1 MKIIISFVI
10 FCLVLF
16 IYLHVLFHLKT
27 SNDLEIYEIDEI
39 SKEKLEEICD
49 LRQPVVFDFDNKK
62 IMDITNHSFIIQQYP
77 AFEVKIR
84 NSIDEEDLNNDL
96 YLPLPLHSAC
106 KLFKEDK
113 TSIYLSENN
122 SDFLKETGLN
132 KKMSYNDE
140 ILRPYMVSN
149 CNYDIL
155 MGSLNSSTV
164 FRYEVNYRN
173 YFLLTQGSAQ
183 IKLAPPQSIRYLHTI
198 YDYENFEFKSP
209 INPWNP
215 QTRFK
220 SDFDKLKCL
229 EFTLTPGKTLYI
241 PANWWY
247 SIKFN
252 SYDTSISC
260 FRYRTYMN
268 NVAII
273 PYIFIYVL
281 QMQNVKRNMNK
292 KAVFIESTSKKYDSL
307 AELEKDNENECLDS

>member
-1 MKIIISFVI
+1 MKIIIGFVI
-10 FCLVLF
+10 FFLVLF

-27 SNDLEIYEIDEI
+27 SNDLEIYELDEI

-49 LRQPVVFDFDNKK
+49 LRQPVIFEFDDKK
-62 IMDITNHSFIIQQYP
+62 IMEATNQTVILQQYP

-84 NSIDEEDLNNDL
+84 NNTEDEEDLNNDL
-96 YLPLPLHSAC
+96 YLPLPLHTAC
-106 KLFKEDK
+106 KLFKEDNK
-113 TSIYLSENN
+113 NVYLSENN
-122 SDFLKETGLN
+122 KDFLQETGLV

-155 MGSLNSSTV
+155 LGGLNTSTV

-173 YFLLTQGSAQ
+173 YFLLTQGSAK
-183 IKLAPPQSIRYLHTI
+183 IKLAPPQSTRYLHTI

-209 INPWNP
+209 INPWNT

-220 SDFDKLKCL
+220 GDFDKIKCL
-229 EFTLTPGKTLYI
+229 DLTLTPGKTLYI

-252 SYDTSISC
+252 SSDTSISC
-260 FRYRTYMN
+260 FKYRTYMN
-268 NVAII
+268 NLAIL
-273 PYIFIYVL
+273 PYIFIYAL

-292 KAVFIESTSKKYDSL
+292 KVILNEKTVNIE
-307 AELEKDNENECLDS
+307 ENKEEEQNKTVE

>member
-27 SNDLEIYEIDEI
+27 SNDLEIYELDEI

-62 IMDITNHSFIIQQYP
+62 IMDMTNHSFILQQYP

-122 SDFLKETGLN
+122 SDFLQETGLN

-164 FRYEVNYRN
+164 FRYEVNYRS
-173 YFLLTQGSAQ
+173 YFLLTQGTAQ

-220 SDFDKLKCL
+220 GDFDKLKCL

-292 KAVFIESTSKKYDSL
+292 KAVFIESTSKEYDSL
-307 AELEKDNENECLDS
+307 TELEKENECLDS

>member
-10 FCLVLF
+10 FFLVLF

-27 SNDLEIYEIDEI
+27 SNDLEIYELDEI

-49 LRQPVVFDFDNKK
+49 LRQPVIFDFNNKK
-62 IMDITNHSFIIQQYP
+62 IMDVTNHSFILQHYS
-77 AFEVKIR
+77 AFEVNIR
-84 NSIDEEDLNNDL
+84 NSMDKEDLNNDL

-113 TSIYLSENN
+113 ISVYLSENN
-122 SDFLKETGLN
+122 SDFLQETGLN

-149 CNYDIL
+149 CIYDIL
-155 MGSLNSSTV
+155 LGSLNSTTV

-220 SDFDKLKCL
+220 GDFDKLKCL
-229 EFTLTPGKTLYI
+229 EFTLTPGKTIYI

-252 SYDTSISC
+252 SNDTSISS

-268 NVAII
+268 NVAIL
-273 PYIFIYVL
+273 PYIFIYIL

-292 KAVFIESTSKKYDSL
+292 KVILKDKNIDMEENK
-307 AELEKDNENECLDS
+307 EKEENKENEIIN